1 MACTKQTA
9 RKSSHTCEVNAERAA
24 EATDD
29 PDRLRARDRGSS
41 FHKKRTVESV
51 VECVRFYL
59 TYSEV
64 KILVLMFLCS
74 SLSLSLSLR
83 TRYVL
88 TVCTKYDLR

>member
-1 MACTKQTA
+1 MRLPTSPPRLST
-9 RKSSHTCEVNAERAA
+9 VNDERAA
-24 EATDD
+24 EAAITDD
-29 PDRLRARDRGSS
+29 PDSLRARDRGSS

-51 VECVRFYL
+51 VEGVLFYL

-64 KILVLMFLCS
+64 KILVLMCLRS
-74 SLSLSLSLR
+74 LLSLSLSLH